1 MSVLFVTVDTLNT
14 TRELSVTL
22 CVWTIGV
29 ILDNWNLQYVSIRVE
44 IEALHINQ
52 IFNNMHTIYGDLD
65 YVQGY
70 LRMGYLEMELND
82 EDFEKF
88 KSLSLKEQK
97 EWLWDEGSVKVDDFS
112 VDDIGSITEI
122 NY

>member
-1 MSVLFVTVDTLNT
+1 
-14 TRELSVTL
+14 
-22 CVWTIGV
+22 
-29 ILDNWNLQYVSIRVE
+29 
-44 IEALHINQ
+44 
-52 IFNNMHTIYGDLD
+52 MHTIFGDLD

-70 LRMGYLEMELND
+70 LRMGHLEMKLND
-82 EDFEKF
+82 KDFEKF

-97 EWLWDEGSVKVDDFS
+97 EWLRDEGHVKVDDFS

>member
-1 MSVLFVTVDTLNT
+1 
-14 TRELSVTL
+14 
-22 CVWTIGV
+22 
-29 ILDNWNLQYVSIRVE
+29 
-44 IEALHINQ
+44 
-52 IFNNMHTIYGDLD
+52 MHTIYGDLD

-70 LRMGYLEMELND
+70 LRMGHLEMKLND
-82 EDFEKF
+82 KDFEKF

-97 EWLWDEGSVKVDDFS
+97 EWLRDEGSVEIDDFS

>member
-1 MSVLFVTVDTLNT
+1 
-14 TRELSVTL
+14 
-22 CVWTIGV
+22 
-29 ILDNWNLQYVSIRVE
+29 
-44 IEALHINQ
+44 
-52 IFNNMHTIYGDLD
+52 MHTIYGDLD

-70 LRMGYLEMELND
+70 LRMGHLEMELND

-88 KSLSLKEQK
+88 KSLFLKEQK
-97 EWLWDEGSVKVDDFS
+97 EWLRDEGHVEVDDFS

>member
-1 MSVLFVTVDTLNT
+1 
-14 TRELSVTL
+14 
-22 CVWTIGV
+22 
-29 ILDNWNLQYVSIRVE
+29 
-44 IEALHINQ
+44 
-52 IFNNMHTIYGDLD
+52 MHTIFGDLD

-70 LRMGYLEMELND
+70 LRMCHLEMELND
-82 EDFEKF
+82 KDFEKF

-97 EWLWDEGSVKVDDFS
+97 EWLRDEGSVEVDDFS

>member
-1 MSVLFVTVDTLNT
+1 
-14 TRELSVTL
+14 
-22 CVWTIGV
+22 
-29 ILDNWNLQYVSIRVE
+29 
-44 IEALHINQ
+44 
-52 IFNNMHTIYGDLD
+52 MHTIYGDLD

-70 LRMGYLEMELND
+70 LRMGHLEMKLND
-82 EDFEKF
+82 KDFQKF

-97 EWLWDEGSVKVDDFS
+97 ERLWDEGSVKVDDFS

>member
-1 MSVLFVTVDTLNT
+1 
-14 TRELSVTL
+14 
-22 CVWTIGV
+22 
-29 ILDNWNLQYVSIRVE
+29 
-44 IEALHINQ
+44 
-52 IFNNMHTIYGDLD
+52 MHTIFGDLD

-70 LRMGYLEMELND
+70 LRMGHLEMELND
-82 EDFEKF
+82 KDFEKF

-97 EWLWDEGSVKVDDFS
+97 EWLWDKGSVEIDDFS

>member
-1 MSVLFVTVDTLNT
+1 
-14 TRELSVTL
+14 
-22 CVWTIGV
+22 
-29 ILDNWNLQYVSIRVE
+29 
-44 IEALHINQ
+44 
-52 IFNNMHTIYGDLD
+52 MHTIFGDLD

-70 LRMGYLEMELND
+70 LRMGHLEMELND

-97 EWLWDEGSVKVDDFS
+97 EWLRDEGSVEVDDFS

>member
-1 MSVLFVTVDTLNT
+1 
-14 TRELSVTL
+14 
-22 CVWTIGV
+22 
-29 ILDNWNLQYVSIRVE
+29 
-44 IEALHINQ
+44 
-52 IFNNMHTIYGDLD
+52 MHTIFGDLD

-70 LRMGYLEMELND
+70 LRMGHLEMKLND
-82 EDFEKF
+82 KDFEKF

-97 EWLWDEGSVKVDDFS
+97 EWLRDEGSVEIDDFS

>member
-1 MSVLFVTVDTLNT
+1 
-14 TRELSVTL
+14 
-22 CVWTIGV
+22 
-29 ILDNWNLQYVSIRVE
+29 
-44 IEALHINQ
+44 
-52 IFNNMHTIYGDLD
+52 MHTIFGDLD

-70 LRMGYLEMELND
+70 LRMGHLEMELND

-97 EWLWDEGSVKVDDFS
+97 ERLWDEGDVKVDDFR
-112 VDDIGSITEI
+112 VEYCGSITEI

>member
-1 MSVLFVTVDTLNT
+1 
-14 TRELSVTL
+14 
-22 CVWTIGV
+22 
-29 ILDNWNLQYVSIRVE
+29 
-44 IEALHINQ
+44 
-52 IFNNMHTIYGDLD
+52 MHTICGELE
-65 YVQGY
+65 YVQGF
-70 LRMGYLEMELND
+70 LRDGHFEMELND

-97 EWLWDEGSVKVDDFS
+97 EWLWDEGRVNVDDFS

>member
-1 MSVLFVTVDTLNT
+1 
-14 TRELSVTL
+14 
-22 CVWTIGV
+22 
-29 ILDNWNLQYVSIRVE
+29 
-44 IEALHINQ
+44 
-52 IFNNMHTIYGDLD
+52 MHTIFGDLD

-70 LRMGYLEMELND
+70 LRMGHLEMELND
-82 EDFEKF
+82 KDFEKF

-97 EWLWDEGSVKVDDFS
+97 EWLRDEGAVKVDDFS

>member
-1 MSVLFVTVDTLNT
+1 
-14 TRELSVTL
+14 
-22 CVWTIGV
+22 
-29 ILDNWNLQYVSIRVE
+29 
-44 IEALHINQ
+44 
-52 IFNNMHTIYGDLD
+52 MHTIFGDLD

-70 LRMGYLEMELND
+70 LRMGHLEMELND
-82 EDFEKF
+82 EDFKKF

-97 EWLWDEGSVKVDDFS
+97 EWLRDEGHVEVDDFS

>member
-1 MSVLFVTVDTLNT
+1 
-14 TRELSVTL
+14 
-22 CVWTIGV
+22 
-29 ILDNWNLQYVSIRVE
+29 
-44 IEALHINQ
+44 
-52 IFNNMHTIYGDLD
+52 MHTIYGDLD

-70 LRMGYLEMELND
+70 LRMGHLEMELND

-97 EWLWDEGSVKVDDFS
+97 EWLWNKGRVNIDDFS

-122 NY
+122 DY

>member
-1 MSVLFVTVDTLNT
+1 
-14 TRELSVTL
+14 
-22 CVWTIGV
+22 
-29 ILDNWNLQYVSIRVE
+29 
-44 IEALHINQ
+44 
-52 IFNNMHTIYGDLD
+52 MHTIFGDLE

-70 LRMGYLEMELND
+70 LRMGHLEMELND

-97 EWLWDEGSVKVDDFS
+97 EQLWDEGDVKVDDFR
-112 VDDIGSITEI
+112 VEYCGSITEI